1 MRAESSATMV
11 RLTAALAHELS
22 SPLGALSSGIDTLLS
37 LGRARAGGAGDQPAD
52 RCTAQA
58 DLSRSLAGFA
68 GAAAQDREPDPA
80 PDQPGR
86 GLDAAGQSERTGQRS
101 GGADQAAAARPA
113 LTSIWICSPFR
124 TSPAVRSGCFRC
136 CAACLSNSVQALH
149 GEGRITVSTTLR
161 DSTLEL
167 KIADNGRGIPAEQM
181 AHIFDPRF
189 QVADGRVS
197 TGNWSLFT
205 SRQYMKEHSGD
216 IRIQSMEGKGTTV
229 CLTLPSTS

>member
-1 MRAESSATMV
+1 MRAESSATLV

-37 LGRARAGGAGDQPAD
+37 LGARAQAAPETSQ
-52 RCTAQA
+52 RILTAQA
-58 DLSRSLAGFA
+58 DLSRSLAGSL
-68 GAAAQDREPDPA
+68 DRLRKTVNRIQRLTNLDEA
-80 PDQPGR
+80 STQEANLNELVNEAV
-86 GLDAAGQSERTGQRS
+86 GLI
-101 GGADQAAAARPA
+101 RPA
-113 LTSIWICSPFR
+113 
-124 TSPAVRSGCFRC
+124 SPAGTRFDLDLQPVPNVTCRPQRLLSVLCSV
-136 CAACLSNSVQALH
+136 LSNSVEALH